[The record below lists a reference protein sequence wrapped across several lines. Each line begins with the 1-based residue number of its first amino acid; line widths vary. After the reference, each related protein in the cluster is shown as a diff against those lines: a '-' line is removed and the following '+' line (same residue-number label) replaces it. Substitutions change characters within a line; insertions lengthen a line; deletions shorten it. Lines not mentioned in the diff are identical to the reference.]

1 VRDMGSPLEL
11 PMIHCTPPTDP
22 VFLAAA
28 RRAVQSASAMLDGEL
43 AVLVGTVVRIR
54 ELFPKASIITVA
66 SLTDDGHPYLLWLI
80 SRDGWTPI
88 DPELAADPP
97 RPHVVG
103 VAPS

>member
-1 VRDMGSPLEL
+1 MGTQIEP

-28 RRAVQSASAMLDGEL
+28 SRAFENARNTLDDDL

-54 ELFPKASIITVA
+54 ELFPRASIITVA
-66 SLTDDGHPYLLWLI
+66 SMTDDGRPCLLWLI

-88 DPELAADPP
+88 EPVVEPGSP
-97 RPHVVG
+97 RPVPVERL
-103 VAPS
+103 S